1 MSSNVCSLKSA
12 RWLGKFRQYG
22 RPRFWKKI
30 KMAAKYIF
38 LNKASEVSIS
48 TEIDLLITNMI
59 IFSRLYASFL
69 VKVAKNVKNWKKK
82 TCQLTEY
89 IDIALSDLVD
99 YLRTCFAKYAH
110 LYNMLMKLITILTQS
125 YTLLYALMIFR
136 GQKNP

>member
-1 MSSNVCSLKSA
+1 MSITYK
-12 RWLGKFRQYG
+12 
-22 RPRFWKKI
+22 
-30 KMAAKYIF
+30 
-38 LNKASEVSIS
+38 
-48 TEIDLLITNMI
+48 IDLLITNMI
-59 IFSRLYASFL
+59 IFCRLDASFP
-69 VKVAKNVKNWKKK
+69 VKGAKNVKNKKK

-110 LYNMLMKLITILTQS
+110 LYNMLIKLITILTQS